1 MFLLVVG
8 IQFLKMFLKLQKL
21 TVLLLVG
28 IVRKAYGG
36 LRQEDELEYLGKWY
50 DFDEAGDGC

>member
-1 MFLLVVG
+1 
-8 IQFLKMFLKLQKL
+8 MFLKLQKL
-21 TVLLLVG
+21 TVLLLVLVW

-50 DFDEAGDGC
+50 DFDEAGEDGC